1 MRKILTTAGL
11 TTSAVAL
18 GVLLAGPAA
27 AWTASS
33 QFDVVFPGQK
43 PQTTYYVD
51 NTGAYATQ
59 SGNMTGK
66 SVVYWQLGVDQVI
79 DGSKRFTS
87 FKITTRIEERLTRTG
102 EDHVVTKKTCDMT
115 EIVNNYYAWT
125 YDSPENT
132 CVAPSTTYDGELWW
146 SSDATIVY
154 DIEGDAK
161 GAITQELP
169 GTALVH
175 G

>member
-1 MRKILTTAGL
+1 MRKILTAAGL

-18 GVLLAGPAA
+18 GVMLAGPAA
-27 AWTASS
+27 AWTAST

-43 PQTTYYVD
+43 PQTTYYVE
-51 NTGAYATQ
+51 NTGANTT
-59 SGNMTGK
+59 SNGNMTGK

-87 FKITTRIEERLTRTG
+87 FKITTRIEERLSKTS
-102 EDHVVTKKTCDMT
+102 EDEVVTKKTCDLT
-115 EIVNNYYAWT
+115 AVVNDHYAWSF
-125 YDSPENT
+125 DSPENT
-132 CVAPSTTYDGELWW
+132 CVAPSITYDGELYW

>member
-1 MRKILTTAGL
+1 MRKILTAAGL

-27 AWTASS
+27 AWSASS

-43 PQTTYYVD
+43 PQTTYYVE
-51 NTGAYATQ
+51 NTGANTT
-59 SGNMTGK
+59 SNGNMTGK

-87 FKITTRIEERLTRTG
+87 FKITTRIEERLSKTS

-115 EIVNNYYAWT
+115 EIVNDHYAWS
-125 YDSPENT
+125 YDAPENT

-146 SSDATIVY
+146 SSDATVVY
-154 DIEGDAK
+154 DIEGDGK
-161 GAITQELP
+161 GAITQELE
-169 GTALVH
+169 GTRLVH

>member
-1 MRKILTTAGL
+1 MRKILTAAGL

-18 GVLLAGPAA
+18 GVMLAGPAA
-27 AWTASS
+27 AWTAST

-43 PQTTYYVD
+43 PQTTYYVE
-51 NTGAYATQ
+51 NTGANTT
-59 SGNMTGK
+59 SNGNMTGK

-87 FKITTRIEERLTRTG
+87 FKITTRIEERLTKTG
-102 EDHVVTKKTCDMT
+102 EDNVVTKKTCDLTAM
-115 EIVNNYYAWT
+115 VNDHYAWSS
-125 YDSPENT
+125 DSPENT

>member
-1 MRKILTTAGL
+1 MRKLLTAAGL

-18 GVLLAGPAA
+18 GVLCAGPAA

-43 PQTTYYVD
+43 PQTTYFVD
-51 NTGAYATQ
+51 NTGANVTS

-66 SVVYWQLGVDQVI
+66 SVVYWQLGVNQVI

-87 FKITTRIEERLTRTG
+87 FKITTRVEARLG
-102 EDHVVTKKTCDMT
+102 KDGDDEVITKKTCDMT
-115 EIVNNYYAWT
+115 EVINDHYQYF

-132 CVAPSTTYDGELWW
+132 CVAPPTTYDGELWW
-146 SSDATIVY
+146 SSDATVVY
-154 DIEGDAK
+154 DIEGDGK
-161 GAITQELP
+161 GAITQELA
-169 GTALVH
+169 GTTLIH